1 MCNVV
6 RLILVAVIV
15 LGATLS
21 FAQSG
26 DSTTASEKYICP
38 PCGHP
43 CDKQTFD
50 KPGKCPGCGMPLIT
64 KSSLTTY
71 NVAIVVY
78 DGVELLDFAGPGEVF
93 QAAAKY
99 SWEDAKTAFNVY
111 TVAPSNK
118 PIVSQ
123 GFVTITPE
131 YTIENCPEPDIVVLP
146 GGRAREL
153 YDDPIFMKWAK
164 SAVDQADIA
173 LSVCTGAFVFAKNGQ
188 LDGIEATT
196 HWGAIKQL
204 RKAAPKTT
212 VLENIRFVDNG
223 RIVTTAGVSAGIDGA
238 LHVVAKL
245 ISFEIAKETARY
257 MEYAW
262 KPGPQTK
269 ALSAASIQQ
278 VDDRDEA
285 FKAARALIRDRKWK
299 VAAVSFDKLSE
310 RFPDD
315 AEIWYYVGLTHHY
328 LENWDRAIVAH
339 KRAAS
344 LPDYYPQ
351 RPLYNLACAYA
362 LTGKTELA
370 LDTLEK
376 AIEAGW
382 NNKIHT
388 LTDKDL
394 EGLGNLPRFK
404 ALVEPL
410 TGGRFR

>member
-1 MCNVV
+1 MRRVV
-6 RLILVAVIV
+6 PFTVLAV
-15 LGATLS
+15 LLACALPS
-21 FAQSG
+21 FAQTNGSP
-26 DSTTASEKYICP
+26 ASPDKYICP
-38 PCGHP
+38 PCAHP

-50 KPGKCPGCGMPLIT
+50 GPGDCPGCGMTLIE

-99 SWEDAKTAFNVY
+99 SWEDAKTTFNVY

-153 YDDPIFMKWAK
+153 YDDPVFMKWAK

-173 LSVCTGAFVFAKNGQ
+173 MSVCTGAFVLAKNGQ

-196 HWGAIKQL
+196 HWGAIEQL
-204 RKAAPKTT
+204 RKAAPTAT
-212 VLENIRFVDNG
+212 VLENKRFVDNG

-245 ISFEIAKETARY
+245 ISFDIAKATARY

-262 KPGPQTK
+262 KPGPQTR
-269 ALSAASIQQ
+269 ALSTASIQQ
-278 VDDRDEA
+278 IDDRDEA
-285 FKAARALIRDRKWK
+285 FKAARALIRDREWK
-299 VAAVSFDKLSE
+299 VAAGIFDKLSE

-328 LENWDRAIVAH
+328 LENWDRAIEGH
-339 KRAAS
+339 KRSAS
-344 LPDYYPQ
+344 LPGFNP
-351 RPLYNLACAYA
+351 RGPLYNLACAYA
-362 LTGKTELA
+362 LTGETELA
-370 LDTLEK
+370 LDTLGK

-388 LTDKDL
+388 LADKDL
-394 EGLGNLPRFK
+394 EGLRNLPRFK
-404 ALVEPL
+404 ELVKPL
-410 TGGRFR
+410 TGGGFR